1 MGEPALPPMQQRYA
15 EARKEGKH
23 IAQYQPYEGVPANLR
38 SVMSQ
43 LPEVPVGAA
52 KGSMKLSE
60 LRSKLQELGKSTL
73 GTKAELE
80 VAFEKAMREQRMMTM
95 SWDSV
100 TESWVPS
107 SGTA

>member
-1 MGEPALPPMQQRYA
+1 
-15 EARKEGKH
+15 
-23 IAQYQPYEGVPANLR
+23 
-38 SVMSQ
+38 
-43 LPEVPVGAA
+43 
-52 KGSMKLSE
+52 MKLSE